1 MIFVTIFSAI
11 VAVLWYRHW
20 RNETPD
26 ELSSVEI
33 VSVESLDLEAGAS
46 LNLLEETTQ
55 TIKRLGRAP
64 LGKVDA
70 IAIVQELLSTGFS
83 LNASDVHLT
92 PEQES
97 MRFTYRVDGVLYE
110 VGGVSRDHL
119 PFIVNRVK
127 VLANLSIHVRAK
139 PQDGRFTFD
148 REDYQARVS
157 TLPTNHGEKV
167 VIRLAIN
174 NERRYALDRIGFT
187 EDTLVL
193 YKTMLGREH
202 GLVYLTG
209 PTGSGKTTTL
219 YASLL
224 HIQATRGSTINL
236 VTLEDPME
244 VDFSG
249 IAQTQVNTGV
259 GLTFAKGLRS
269 ILRQDPDVIML
280 GEIRDEETAT
290 TAIRAGLTGHLI
302 LTTVHADSCV
312 GVFQRLRQLNV
323 DRFQY
328 VGASI
333 AVVNQRLAIRNCPH
347 CTVETA
353 LSPLQSKQLET
364 LGITPS
370 GSFYEGS
377 GCQACRG
384 KGRLGRTPL
393 IEVLKVDDTIRN
405 ALLND
410 TPKHELEEL
419 ARKEG
424 MQTLNQQA
432 MERAHRGEL
441 PIDEV
446 IRVLSV

>member
-1 MIFVTIFSAI
+1 M
-11 VAVLWYRHW
+11 
-20 RNETPD
+20 
-26 ELSSVEI
+26 
-33 VSVESLDLEAGAS
+33 
-46 LNLLEETTQ
+46 
-55 TIKRLGRAP
+55 
-64 LGKVDA
+64 
-70 IAIVQELLSTGFS
+70 
-83 LNASDVHLT
+83 
-92 PEQES
+92 
-97 MRFTYRVDGVLYE
+97 
-110 VGGVSRDHL
+110 
-119 PFIVNRVK
+119 
-127 VLANLSIHVRAK
+127 
-139 PQDGRFTFD
+139 
-148 REDYQARVS
+148 
-157 TLPTNHGEKV
+157 
-167 VIRLAIN
+167 
-174 NERRYALDRIGFT
+174 
-187 EDTLVL
+187 
-193 YKTMLGREH
+193 
-202 GLVYLTG
+202 
-209 PTGSGKTTTL
+209 
-219 YASLL
+219 
-224 HIQATRGSTINL
+224 
-236 VTLEDPME
+236 
-244 VDFSG
+244 
-249 IAQTQVNTGV
+249 
-259 GLTFAKGLRS
+259 
-269 ILRQDPDVIML
+269 
-280 GEIRDEETAT
+280 
-290 TAIRAGLTGHLI
+290 
-302 LTTVHADSCV
+302 
-312 GVFQRLRQLNV
+312 FQRLRQLNV